1 MLNNYRF
8 VYAFII
14 AFIIFPINN
23 LYSKDFIVND
33 AIDPYCNGVDSTPFF
48 EEREIKNIEIIMDEP
63 RRWVTNAFRILVEFN
78 SNESK
83 TSDTEWFNF
92 KIDNKYKKKFNS
104 NLIVNFKENKL
115 SCKFKAKVRVTG
127 DLWWHID
134 WKNGT
139 PLTSLHVKLLDGHIN
154 NITTFKLFIP
164 KAREGGEN
172 EIFVSSLLRELGF
185 LAPRTFMITSKINGV
200 SHKYIFQEDLR
211 KEFLENAR
219 LVEGPLLEGDERLTV
234 DRIKDNKM
242 IPSLSL
248 SRIINKNFSLK
259 GESNR
264 RTALSAVSALNLIYL
279 QSHQTQ
285 TNFED
290 QHLPYDR
297 LHVNTDI
304 FFLNESNKN
313 RFQEYEALIYAL
325 DAYHGQ
331 SYDDRRFYFDPILKN
346 FQPVYYDGKS
356 NIINDSQK
364 SKLQVLST
372 KASIDAKRGAS
383 KAIKLINTL
392 DHEDFRENLFK
403 LGTKISKHDYN
414 ELIERIIERLNQI
427 NNSTPRQV
435 EFLKTKKY
443 FSELKKDIAKDRKL
457 IFVNFKEKE
466 FYICKFDLQS
476 CTIRESS
483 SIGFQNLLADVL
495 SQNFSKLITS
505 DEKASQYLFV
515 YDDINYDKIRN
526 SAYDNWN
533 EQKIEDQFVIKYN
546 EEIKLNIFSEKKIIE
561 IKQTSNSGRAII
573 TGNKIENWN
582 IEFYGER
589 KNIDPN
595 VPNDYFNLTGCLTL
609 LDIKVRNININSRN
623 SPCEDSINF
632 IRASGEVKT
641 VSIYESASDAFD
653 IDFSNVKIN
662 LITINSAKNDCLDL
676 SYGTYIINKIEA
688 QNCGDKAISIGEKSN
703 ALVKEININQ
713 SNIAVAAKDSSSIK
727 IEKSTIIE
735 SPICFT
741 AYRKKQEFS
750 GAEIKIIKTN
760 CKKEQFFSQKGSKI
774 IFDT

>member
-1 MLNNYRF
+1 MLNSYRLF
-8 VYAFII
+8 CLFII
-14 AFIIFPINN
+14 AFIIFPIKN
-23 LYSKDFIVND
+23 LYSKDFIVSD
-33 AIDPYCNGVDSTPFF
+33 AIDPYCNGVASDSFF
-48 EEREIKNIEIIMDEP
+48 EKREIKNIEIIMDEP

-92 KIDNKYKKKFNS
+92 KIDNKYKKKFDS

-139 PLTSLHVKLLDGHIN
+139 PLTSMHVKLLDGHIN

-164 KAREGGEN
+164 KAREGGKN
-172 EIFVSSLLRELGF
+172 EIFVSSFLRELGF
-185 LAPRTFMITSKINGV
+185 LAPRTFMVSSKINGV
-200 SHKYIFQEDLR
+200 THKYIFQEDLR
-211 KEFLENAR
+211 KEFLENAQ

-304 FFLNESNKN
+304 FFLSKSNKN
-313 RFQEYEALIYAL
+313 KFQTYEALIYAL

-331 SYDDRRFYFDPILKN
+331 SYDDRRFYFDPILQN
-346 FQPVYYDGKS
+346 FQPIYYDGKS

-364 SKLQVLST
+364 SKLQILST
-372 KASIDAKRGAS
+372 KASIDAKKGAS
-383 KAIKLINTL
+383 KAIRLINNIN
-392 DHEDFRENLFK
+392 HEDFREKLVN
-403 LGTKISKHDYN
+403 LGTNLSKQDYKI
-414 ELIERIIERLNQI
+414 LIEKIIKRLNQI
-427 NNSTPRQV
+427 NNSSPREV
-435 EFLKTKKY
+435 KFLKTKKY
-443 FSELKKDIAKDRKL
+443 FSEIQKEIAKNRKL

-466 FYICKFDLQS
+466 FYLCTFDLKS
-476 CTIRESS
+476 CTIKESA
-483 SIGFQNLLADVL
+483 SIEFKSLLADVL
-495 SQNFSKLITS
+495 SQNFSKLIQTG
-505 DEKASQYLFV
+505 EKASQYLFV
-515 YDDINYDKIRN
+515 YDDINYDQIRN
-526 SAYDNWN
+526 SAHDNWS
-533 EQKIEDQFVIKYN
+533 EQRIDDQFVIKYN
-546 EEIKLNIFSEKKIIE
+546 EEINLNVFSEKRTIE
-561 IKQTSNSGRAII
+561 IEQTSNSGRVII
-573 TGNKIENWN
+573 TGKKIENWN
-582 IEFYGER
+582 IEFNGNK

-595 VPNDYFNLTGCLTL
+595 IPNDYLNLTGCLTL
-609 LDIKVRNININSRN
+609 LDIEMRDININSKN

-632 IRASGEVKT
+632 IRANGEVKT
-641 VSIYESASDAFD
+641 VSIYESASDALD

-662 LITINSAKNDCLDL
+662 LISINSAKNDCLDL

-688 QNCGDKAISIGEKSN
+688 QYCGDKAISIGEKSN
-703 ALVKEININQ
+703 AQVKEININQ
-713 SNIAVAAKDSSSIK
+713 SNIAVAAKDSSTIK
-727 IEKSTIIE
+727 IDKSTIIE
-735 SPICFT
+735 SPICFS

-750 GAEIKIIKTN
+750 GAEIKILKTN

>member
-364 SKLQVLST
+364 SKLQILST

-476 CTIRESS
+476 CAIKESS

-561 IKQTSNSGRAII
+561 IKQTSNSGRVII

>member
-364 SKLQVLST
+364 SKLQILST

-392 DHEDFRENLFK
+392 DHEDFRENLVK
-403 LGTKISKHDYN
+403 LGTKISKQDYN

-561 IKQTSNSGRAII
+561 IKQTSNSGRVII

-703 ALVKEININQ
+703 ALVKEISINQ

>member
-185 LAPRTFMITSKINGV
+185 LAPRTFMTTSKINGV

-364 SKLQVLST
+364 SKLQILST

-476 CTIRESS
+476 CAIKESS

-561 IKQTSNSGRAII
+561 IKQTSNSGRVII

-632 IRASGEVKT
+632 IRANGEVKT

>member
-185 LAPRTFMITSKINGV
+185 LAPRTFMTTSKINGV

-476 CTIRESS
+476 CAIKESS

>member
-561 IKQTSNSGRAII
+561 IKQTSNSGRVII